1 MSKVFLGGTVN
12 ANWRELLI
20 ERFQTNV
27 KYFNPIVEN
36 WDNIAQEIEQIEKD
50 ICNIHFYCIT
60 SEMSGVY
67 SIAEVIDSVH
77 NKSKSTILQI
87 IPDNFPQS
95 QLRSLEAVVKL
106 INLRGGLAY
115 IDSDL
120 GTSATLISTLFD
132 YINFA

>member
-12 ANWRELLI
+12 ANWREILI
-20 ERFQTNV
+20 NKFKNNV
-27 KYFNPIVEN
+27 KYFNPIVEK
-36 WDNIAQEIEQIEKD
+36 WDNIAQEIEQAEKD

-106 INLRGGLAY
+106 VNLRGGLAY

-120 GTSATLISTLFD
+120 GTSANIISTLFSE
-132 YINFA
+132 N